1 MDREKNFGGI
11 REPTRM
17 TEHKAADVKN
27 QETIGTEST
36 GGPNIKYG
44 GGGDYRGSNS
54 EIQGAG
60 SATGADKIRGTD
72 DQRPPI
78 DKC

>member
-36 GGPNIKYG
+36 SGPNIKYG
-44 GGGDYRGSNS
+44 GNHRRSNFG
-54 EIQGAG
+54 IQGAG